1 MSQVN
6 SCCSC
11 TCSGNG
17 NRGLSSAGGGWKGLG
32 VTPICRCGDV
42 AVIRT
47 ARTTRNAGKKF
58 WGCPNFKRGNQESV
72 GCNYFKWSG
81 EDDIDQR
88 DGVILSQN
96 REICSLEKS
105 IKLLSV
111 VFLAFDVFF
120 AIFCVVL
127 ACLIGIALCCC
138 LPCIIAILYAVAGQ
152 EGASEADLS
161 ILPKY
166 RFRILSNE
174 DKPSGGAGSM
184 VPIET
189 SSAYL
194 ANERLLLPEDA
205 ECCICLCSYEDGAEL
220 HALPCNHHFHSSCIV
235 KWLKMNA
242 TCPLCKYNILKGNEQ
257 V

>member
-11 TCSGNG
+11 TCLGNG

-105 IKLLSV
+105 IKLYEKWV
-111 VFLAFDVFF
+111 K
-120 AIFCVVL
+120 
-127 ACLIGIALCCC
+127 CLIGVVGVVVVLN
-138 LPCIIAILYAVAGQ
+138 IILV
-152 EGASEADLS
+152 S
-161 ILPKY
+161 
-166 RFRILSNE
+166 
-174 DKPSGGAGSM
+174 
-184 VPIET
+184 V
-189 SSAYL
+189 
-194 ANERLLLPEDA
+194 LLKSP
-205 ECCICLCSYEDGAEL
+205 
-220 HALPCNHHFHSSCIV
+220 
-235 KWLKMNA
+235 
-242 TCPLCKYNILKGNEQ
+242 
-257 V
+257 